1 MLRIDMGNLIGQR
14 SLTFQG
20 FMDQR
25 QLICEVPFLFYSF
38 LSITH
43 FKEKQFHSQQSVSR
57 FFIYLVLLLK

>member
-1 MLRIDMGNLIGQR
+1 
-14 SLTFQG
+14 
-20 FMDQR
+20 MDQR